1 MPKVKLDSL
10 KKTMSLVEAGLGKGG
25 KEASAQSQ
33 CLAFKDGYVHTF
45 NDEIACRV
53 PLNLGFECAI
63 PAKHFMEVVKSLTCE
78 EVEITLET
86 EKNRVL
92 LKAGRKRAGFPM
104 NDTIIMP
111 IDQIEWATEDQW
123 ETPDVRLQH
132 QLGDAAACTSGNE
145 DRFYTCCVAISSDHV
160 TAFTEFHAYKGFA
173 NFPLPEG
180 QKILVKGDCVR
191 PIEGI
196 ELHSVALTDNFVHFL
211 CEGNLEYGI
220 RRYDDADYPDINSFF
235 EAQSGADKFIPPTG
249 FEDSVRTASLF
260 AASANAGDDVT
271 VKLSE
276 KGKMIVS
283 GHSDVNGFYEELI
296 DVPYDGESMKF
307 QTNGKVLAKFASEFA
322 AGDVSADMIR
332 VEQDG
337 DFIYVTSLTG
347 EDQ

>member
-1 MPKVKLDSL
+1 MKISLNDL
-10 KKTMSLVEAGLGKGG
+10 KKAMNLVEAGLGKGG

-33 CLAFKDGYVHTF
+33 CLVFKEGWVYTF

-53 PLNLGFECAI
+53 PLEVGFDCAI
-63 PAKHFMEVVKSLTCE
+63 PAKNFMEVVKSLSTE
-78 EVEITLET
+78 DVDISKED

-92 LKAGRKRAGFPM
+92 LKTGRKRAGFPM

-111 IDQIEWATEDQW
+111 IDQIERPTEWQ
-123 ETPDVRLQH
+123 EPDPRLQH

-173 NFPLPEG
+173 DSPVAEG
-180 QKILVKGDCVR
+180 QQVLVKGDCVR

-196 ELHSVALTDNFVHFL
+196 GVDGIAMTDNFLHFK
-211 CEGNLEYGI
+211 CEGDLEYSI
-220 RRYDDADYPDINSFF
+220 RRYDDADYPNIDSFF
-235 EAQSGADKFIPPTG
+235 EAQSSSDKFVPPNG

-260 AASANAGDDVT
+260 AASSNAGDDVT

-283 GHSDVNGFYEELI
+283 GYSDVNGFYEELI
-296 DVPYDGESMKF
+296 DVPYDGENMKF

-337 DFIYVTSLTG
+337 DFIYVTSLSG
-347 EDQ
+347 EE